1 MDPEP
6 ALCYAPPMPHTS
18 SRRFWLATLGC
29 KVNQYEARALAEAFA
44 TKGWTPAPSP
54 AEADRIVLVSCAVT
68 ARAESESRRLAR
80 TLARQAK
87 PGAEVAATGCAA
99 SVHPEAFAALGA
111 VPMPDKE
118 RLAALPQ
125 ALAPC
130 PPRPGDRF
138 PNLAVAGYDRARA
151 LLKIQDGCSHGC
163 SYCIVPAARGPSVS
177 RPYADILAEA
187 RRLLDAGHAELGLTG
202 INLGHFGPDL
212 APAMTFWR
220 LVADLERDLL
230 TSHGPTFRLRLG
242 SLDPAMLDAEGLAVL
257 AESRRVCRHLHISLQ
272 SADPGVLTA
281 MNRRPNDA
289 DAVSSF
295 MDKLSMKWGPM
306 ALGLD
311 LLTGFP
317 GESEAAHGATAAF
330 LAHLPVTYAHVF
342 PYSRR
347 PGTPAATMAGQ
358 LPKDVKTRRAA
369 TLRLMA
375 EDKARAFL
383 TLLAAEN
390 RLEVAVERA
399 DPAAGSCGRYVDCRF
414 VDAGPLTPGGLVA
427 ARPVGLDGDGLL
439 VAVLPGAAR

>member
-6 ALCYAPPMPHTS
+6 ALCYAPAMPHTS
-18 SRRFWLATLGC
+18 PRQFWLATLGC
-29 KVNQYEARALAEAFA
+29 KVNQYEARALAEAYA
-44 TKGWTPAPSP
+44 AKGWTPAPSP
-54 AEADRIVLVSCAVT
+54 ADADRIVLVSCAVT

-80 TLARQAK
+80 ALTRQAK

-99 SVHPEAFAALGA
+99 AVSPAAFAALGT

-118 RLAALPQ
+118 RLAAAPH
-125 ALAPC
+125 ALTPC
-130 PPRPGDRF
+130 SLRPGDRF
-138 PNLAVAGYDRARA
+138 PALAVAGYDRARA

-177 RPYADILAEA
+177 RPYPAILAEA

-212 APAMTFWR
+212 APAMSFWR
-220 LVADLERDLL
+220 LVADLERDMLA
-230 TSHGPTFRLRLG
+230 SHGPAFRLRLG

-272 SADPGVLTA
+272 SADPGVLAA
-281 MNRRPNDA
+281 MNRRPGDA
-289 DAVSSF
+289 EAVSSF
-295 MDKLSMKWGPM
+295 VDKISMEWGPM

-311 LLTGFP
+311 ILTGFP
-317 GESEAAHGATAAF
+317 GESEAAHDATAAF
-330 LAHLPVTYAHVF
+330 LASLPATYAHVF

-358 LPKDVKTRRAA
+358 LSKEVKTRRAA
-369 TLRLMA
+369 ALRHIA
-375 EDKARAFL
+375 EDKTRAFL
-383 TLLAAEN
+383 TLLVAED

-414 VDAGPLTPGGLVA
+414 VDAPPLTPGDLVA
-427 ARPVGLDGDGLL
+427 ARPVGFDGDGLL
-439 VAVLPGAAR
+439 VAVLPEETR

>member
-6 ALCYAPPMPHTS
+6 ALCYAPAMSNTS
-18 SRRFWLATLGC
+18 PRRFWLATLGC

-44 TKGWTPAPSP
+44 AKGWIAAQSP

-68 ARAESESRRLAR
+68 ARAASESRRLAR
-80 TLARQAK
+80 SLAREAK

-99 SVHPEAFAALGA
+99 VVNPEAFAALGA
-111 VPMPDKE
+111 VPVLAKE
-118 RLAALPQ
+118 RLTAVEADM
-125 ALAPC
+125 APC
-130 PPRPGDRF
+130 SPRPDDRF
-138 PNLAVAGYDRARA
+138 PDLAVTGYDRARA

-177 RPYADILAEA
+177 RPYAAILAEA

-212 APAMTFWR
+212 APAMTFWQ

-230 TSHGPTFRLRLG
+230 ASHGPAFRLRLG
-242 SLDPAMLDAEGLAVL
+242 SLDPAMLDDQGLAVL

-272 SADPGVLTA
+272 SADPAVLAA
-281 MNRRPNDA
+281 MNRRPGDA
-289 DAVSSF
+289 NTVSF
-295 MDKLSMKWGPM
+295 FVDKLSMKWSPM

-311 LLTGFP
+311 LLAGFP
-317 GESEAAHGATAAF
+317 GEAKAAHEATAAF
-330 LAHLPVTYAHVF
+330 LARRPVTYAHVF

-347 PGTPAATMAGQ
+347 HGTPAATMAGQ
-358 LPKDVKTRRAA
+358 LPKAIKTRRAA
-369 TLRLMA
+369 ELRRMA

-383 TLLAAEN
+383 TVLAAED
-390 RLEVAVERA
+390 RLEVAMERA

-414 VDAGPLTPGGLVA
+414 VGDAPHRPGSLVA

-439 VAVLPGAAR
+439 VAALPGEAR